1 MIILVNGAYEPQ
13 LSELFLEVMND
24 SGSKLEK
31 ASGQPKDGRSLQC
44 AVQTKSGEFVGK
56 KSTSAPPLPNN
67 LSRISPNL
75 AHLHNFS

>member
-31 ASGQPKDGRSLQC
+31 ASGQPKDI
-44 AVQTKSGEFVGK
+44 
-56 KSTSAPPLPNN
+56 
-67 LSRISPNL
+67 ISFMSIFYL
-75 AHLHNFS
+75 KYEETF